1 MIRILA
7 AILIALTVSAFWP
20 QDVEAKSKCVR
31 IARQGNI
38 ETLVNTCNSCVIAS
52 IIRSRP
58 GNAVP
63 VGRQLNVQA
72 RSEFPVPFRGPG
84 RSRIKSERPCPGE
97 KGAQKDLL
105 ESFNQPEAA
114 PKCVS
119 MEQTDGN
126 GVMLVNRCGLCKAVA
141 IERFTTDGASR
152 SRDYMALAGGS
163 SMPVRANGFSGVGLL
178 GEIDCPK

>member
-1 MIRILA
+1 MIRVLA
-7 AILIALTVSAFWP
+7 ATLIALTVLAFWP
-20 QDVEAKSKCVR
+20 QDVLAKSKCVR
-31 IARQGNI
+31 ILRQGNI
-38 ETLVNTCNSCVIAS
+38 ETLINTCNSCVVAS
-52 IIRSRP
+52 ITRSRP

-63 VGRQLNVQA
+63 VGREYNVQA
-72 RSEFPVPFRGPG
+72 RSDFPVPFKGPG

-97 KGAQKDLL
+97 RGAEKNLL
-105 ESFNQPEAA
+105 ESFNQPDAA

-119 MEQTDGN
+119 MEQSDTA

-163 SMPVRANGFSGVGLL
+163 SIPVRANGFSGVGIL